1 MLCSCLIQL
10 NLELSSCFMGFFLLW
25 DNIYY
30 KHLDMLPNTK
40 RHYTKKDIQEIYNIS
55 LSKID
60 KEIASKQLGIIK
72 IGKCVRI
79 PHNELY
85 KWLKK

>member
-1 MLCSCLIQL
+1 
-10 NLELSSCFMGFFLLW
+10 MGFFLLW

-72 IGKCVRI
+72 I
-79 PHNELY
+79 
-85 KWLKK
+85 